1 MATPPRLHDVRR
13 LADVRAPWCVTI
25 YGDADFWLRG
35 SHPTDEA
42 RAQIRSALDGLQ
54 IGGAPAEVADTIHQQ
69 LDRVSAPLVSRP
81 NQADRRAR
89 AVGIFAT
96 ETDVEVFVLTTSVS
110 PWVGVADRFLI
121 GPLLEGALALVPPVF
136 VLAISENEARLVDVT
151 KSPAER
157 VEVPDLPHDLKST
170 ISLDLT
176 GDRETLAHLRTSEDP
191 KVRLREYARA
201 LDHAVAPV
209 VREAGATLVLAAAE
223 PLESIYRSVSSSSL
237 ASPAIGGNHD
247 RESIGELANLAAPVI
262 ERHRRETTEAR
273 LTRLAEMPARDL
285 VVADLDQIATAVR
298 DGAVDTLFVDTARRL
313 PSPAEAFEGITTL
326 DRVDEIVRG
335 ALSTDA
341 TIVPVRSDDL
351 PSADPVAA
359 VLRYPRPR

>member
-1 MATPPRLHDVRR
+1 MATPPRLHDVQR

-35 SHPTDEA
+35 NHATEEA
-42 RAQIRSALDGLQ
+42 RAQIRSALDGLR
-54 IGGAPAEVADTIHQQ
+54 IGGAPAEVADAMRQH
-69 LDRVSAPLVSRP
+69 LDRISVPSASRP
-81 NQADRRAR
+81 GQVDRRAR
-89 AVGIFAT
+89 AVGIFAA
-96 ETDVEVFVLTTSVS
+96 ETDADVFGLTTSPS
-110 PWVGVADRFLI
+110 PWVGVADRFLV

-136 VLAISENEARLVDVT
+136 LLAISENEVRLVDVT
-151 KSPAER
+151 KHPVEM

-170 ISLDLT
+170 IALDLT

-201 LDHAVAPV
+201 VDRAVAPV
-209 VREAGATLVLAAAE
+209 LRQADATLVLAATE
-223 PLESIYRSVSSSSL
+223 PLENIYRSVSSCSL
-237 ASPAIGGNHD
+237 ASPVIVGNHD
-247 RESIGELANLAAPVI
+247 RESIDELANLVVPFI
-262 ERHRRETTEAR
+262 ERHRREVTG
-273 LTRLAEMPARDL
+273 TRLSRFAEMTARDL
-285 VVADLDQIATAVR
+285 VLADLDEITDAVR
-298 DGAVDTLFVDTARRL
+298 DGAVDTLFIDMNRRL
-313 PSPAEAFEGITTL
+313 PIPGEAFEGLTTL
-326 DRVDEIVRG
+326 DRVDEIVRD